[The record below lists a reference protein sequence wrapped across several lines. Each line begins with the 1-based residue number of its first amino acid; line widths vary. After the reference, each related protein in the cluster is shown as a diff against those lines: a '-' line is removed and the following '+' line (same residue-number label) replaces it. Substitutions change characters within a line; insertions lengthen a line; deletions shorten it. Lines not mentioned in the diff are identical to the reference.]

1 MLLTDSVAGFVAYKI
16 MLISLLVNNKK
27 GLENIYV
34 IIHVTKCCD

>member
-1 MLLTDSVAGFVAYKI
+1 MLLIDNGAGFIAYKL

-34 IIHVTKCCD
+34 MIHVTKCCD